1 MGFLANCSPTLRGAI
16 DDFTKFLPIRVSFG
30 RLNLIPIETYTECRM
45 IVAYHA
51 NPDVYRMI
59 TEAFAV
65 SLSLL
70 IEQVLG
76 EAFTSGIVKLDYAKP
91 A

>member
-1 MGFLANCSPTLRGAI
+1 
-16 DDFTKFLPIRVSFG
+16 
-30 RLNLIPIETYTECRM
+30 M
-45 IVAYHA
+45 IVIYHA
-51 NPDVYRMI
+51 NPDVYKMI
-59 TEAFAV
+59 TEAFALP
-65 SLSLL
+65 LSLF

>member
-1 MGFLANCSPTLRGAI
+1 MT
-16 DDFTKFLPIRVSFG
+16 
-30 RLNLIPIETYTECRM
+30 
-45 IVAYHA
+45 YHA
-51 NPDVYRMI
+51 NPDVYKMI
-59 TEAFAV
+59 TEAFAL